1 MKKLVRK
8 LVAVER
14 TNIGGQDFVAWYDE
28 EEDDQESQKDVV
40 EKKND
45 K

>member
-1 MKKLVRK
+1 MKKLVKK
-8 LVAVER
+8 LVKIER
-14 TNIGGQDFVAWYDE
+14 TSLGGQDFVTWYDE

-40 EKKND
+40 DNKND